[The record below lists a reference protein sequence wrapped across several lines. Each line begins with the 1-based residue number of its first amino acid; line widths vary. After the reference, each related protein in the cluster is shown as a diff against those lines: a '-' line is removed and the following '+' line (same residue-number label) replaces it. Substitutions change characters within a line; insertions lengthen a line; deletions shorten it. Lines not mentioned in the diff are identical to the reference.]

1 MSGQQRCTD
10 GLTVTDTQEGRS
22 ANGGAPV
29 LAVRNLVKEY
39 PGTVALKGVTIELH
53 AREVLG
59 LIGENGAGKS
69 TLLKILTGVEAPTSG
84 EVFVN
89 GEPVRLRGVR
99 DATTKGIGMVFQEQ
113 SLIPNLTIA
122 ENLFLGRED
131 ALTTAGVIRRARRR
145 RLALEALEP
154 VGVDLD
160 PDTVVEDLSF
170 VQRQMVEIAKALLIG
185 QSSGHAPVLLLDE
198 PTSVLEGED
207 LERLFALIDKLRDDI
222 AIVFISHRL
231 DEVLRVSDR
240 VYILR
245 DGEVVAERHPDDTVE
260 HDLHLLMVGADHNDD
275 YFVSERQRREFGPL
289 RLRIDDLVAEGIK
302 EPLSFGIYGGEVVA
316 LVGTEGSGIEA
327 VARSVVG
334 IVDRSSG
341 TIAIDGETAAIR
353 RPSDSAGLGVG
364 YIPSERKTDGALLS
378 LSVRENLTLAYL
390 DEFATR
396 SVISRRRERAATNE
410 WIDRLR
416 VKTPGTDVPMR
427 SLSGGNQQKVVLAKW
442 LLSERLRVLVVET
455 PTRGLDVGAK
465 ADVYDVIR
473 DAADRGVAV
482 MLLADTLEEAI
493 GLANRVIVLRDGR
506 QTGEVAAPADDK
518 PLPVGLIEWMV

>member
-1 MSGQQRCTD
+1 MSAPT
-10 GLTVTDTQEGRS
+10 
-22 ANGGAPV
+22 PV
-29 LAVRNLVKEY
+29 LAVRDLVKEY
-39 PGTVALKGVTIELH
+39 PGTVALKGVTVEL
-53 AREVLG
+53 RSGEVLG

-69 TLLKILTGVEAPTSG
+69 TLLKIVTGVEAPTSG
-84 EVFVN
+84 DVLIN

-113 SLIPNLTIA
+113 SLIPSLTIA

-131 ALTTAGVIRRARRR
+131 ALTTAGVIRRRERR
-145 RLALEALEP
+145 RLAFEALEP
-154 VGVDLD
+154 VGIDLD
-160 PDTVVEDLSF
+160 PNTVVEDLSF

-185 QSSGHAPVLLLDE
+185 QSSGRAPVLLLDE

-207 LERLFALIDKLRDDI
+207 LERLFALIDKLRENTAVI
-222 AIVFISHRL
+222 FISHRL
-231 DEVLRVSDR
+231 DEVLRISDR

-245 DGEVVAERHPDDTVE
+245 DGEVVAERHPGDTTE
-260 HDLHLLMVGADHNDD
+260 HDLHLLMVGAEHSDD
-275 YFVSERQRREFGPL
+275 YFASERQRDELERV
-289 RLRIDDLVAEGIK
+289 RLQVDDLLVEGLK
-302 EPLSFGIYGGEVVA
+302 EPLSFELRGGEVVA
-316 LVGTEGSGIEA
+316 FVGTEGSGIEA
-327 VARSVVG
+327 IARGVVG
-334 IVDRSSG
+334 IVERSSG
-341 TIAIDGETAAIR
+341 AIAIDGKPAAIR

-396 SVISRRRERAATNE
+396 WMISRRRERTATNE
-410 WIDRLR
+410 WIERLR

-442 LLSERLRVLVVET
+442 LLSDRLRVLVVET

-465 ADVYDVIR
+465 ADVHDVIR

-493 GLANRVIVLRDGR
+493 GLADRIIVLRDGR
-506 QTGEVAAPADDK
+506 QTAELAAPSDNK
-518 PLPVGLIEWMV
+518 PVPVDLIEWMV